1 MEDEKGKKTQLFVGL
16 RKANGQIGYLSESLS
31 IPEFFE
37 MVRPLDHQ
45 ERVLVDFAPVIE
57 TLHAL
62 HKDAGDQTVISK
74 YKSMYSYW
82 HDSISYSD
90 FRIRLPKCESLSVAA
105 NELLATLEDRIAEH
119 RRAYKSRRIVESSEN
134 LRVILALEKEV
145 NIVIDTLL
153 CFIHSKASLEIASFK
168 RDVVLGEYCR
178 RLLAVLEGLLA
189 QVLDYSTYNDRFKLE
204 NDSLLFH
211 LAFVENC
218 VIDSYSQLLPN
229 FESKEDL
236 RLVVLR
242 SGNSCEV
249 THGHNDRYMEV
260 VTRYRV
266 PDQNELKMARVLRD
280 LCYKVRS
287 VNGLINTLKHEV
299 VRWDPSEHS
308 IEELKGLIR
317 LAPPGSKPLIALS
330 GRG

>member
-1 MEDEKGKKTQLFVGL
+1 MEGEKGKNTQLFVGL

-37 MVRPLDHQ
+37 MVRPMDHQ

-62 HKDAGDQTVISK
+62 HKDAGDQAVISK

-105 NELLATLEDRIAEH
+105 NELLAVLEDRIGNH
-119 RRAYKSRRIVESSEN
+119 SRDYKSRRLVESNAN
-134 LRVILALEKEV
+134 LRVILALEKDV
-145 NIVIDTLL
+145 NIFIDTLL

-168 RDVVLGEYCR
+168 KDVVLSEYCE
-178 RLLAVLEGLLA
+178 RLTAVLEGLLVN
-189 QVLDYSTYNDRFKLE
+189 VLDYSTYNKKFELE
-204 NDSLLFH
+204 SDSLLFH
-211 LAFVENC
+211 LAIVENC

-242 SGNSCEV
+242 SGVNREIYDGRNEC
-249 THGHNDRYMEV
+249 YIEV

-266 PDQNELKMARVLRD
+266 PDQNELKMARILRD

-287 VNGLINTLKHEV
+287 VDGLISTLKHEV
-299 VRWDPSEHS
+299 VRWDPSDHS
-308 IEELKGLIR
+308 IEELKGLIG
-317 LAPPGSKPLIALS
+317 LPPPATNP
-330 GRG
+330 

>member
-1 MEDEKGKKTQLFVGL
+1 MEGEKGKKTQLFVGL

-37 MVRPLDHQ
+37 MVRSMDHQ

-62 HKDAGDQTVISK
+62 HKDAGDQAVISK

-105 NELLATLEDRIAEH
+105 NELLATLEDRIAKH
-119 RRAYKSRRIVESSEN
+119 SLDYSSRRLGESSAN
-134 LRVILALEKEV
+134 FRVILALEKDV
-145 NIVIDTLL
+145 NIFIDTLL

-168 RDVVLGEYCR
+168 KDVVLGEYCE

-189 QVLDYSTYNDRFKLE
+189 KVLDYSTYNDRFQLE
-204 NDSLLFH
+204 SDSLLFH
-211 LAFVENC
+211 LAIVENC

-229 FESKEDL
+229 FGSKEDL

-242 SGNSCEV
+242 SGDKHEIRDGRNE
-249 THGHNDRYMEV
+249 RYMEV

-266 PDQNELKMARVLRD
+266 PDQNELNMARMLRD

-287 VNGLINTLKHEV
+287 IAGLINTLKHEV
-299 VRWDPSEHS
+299 VRWDPSDHS

-317 LAPPGSKPLIALS
+317 LAPPAANP
-330 GRG
+330 